1 MVFYVNLV
9 VFLICGSFLFFCPR
23 SWAMAGLRAWAKTSI
38 FWLDVICGTKLE
50 VRGLEHLPKS
60 GALIAGKHQSSFE
73 TFALIPFLQD
83 PAVVLK
89 RELTFIPLFGWFA
102 LKFGMIG
109 LDRGAG
115 AKAIK
120 SLIARAKTA
129 VGQGRHVVIFPEGTR
144 REPGAEPDYKPG
156 ASALYLA
163 LNVPCV
169 PFALNSGKFW
179 PRRQFRRLPGTII
192 IEFLPSILPGLKRRD
207 FEARLIQEVESAS
220 LRLLT

>member
-1 MVFYVNLV
+1 
-9 VFLICGSFLFFCPR
+9 
-23 SWAMAGLRAWAKTSI
+23 MAGLRAWAQSSI

-83 PAVVLK
+83 PAMVLK

-163 LNVPCV
+163 LDVPCV

-179 PRRQFRRLPGTII
+179 PRRQFRRLSGTII
-192 IEFLPSILPGLKRRD
+192 IEFLPPIPPGLKRRD

-220 LRLLT
+220 HRLLP